1 MSFPFVQTLPR
12 PPASESESLDFKR
25 QLSAN
30 DGKVDRFEIAK
41 DVAALANTIGGTL
54 LIGAVAEKNR
64 LVRYEGLTESDA
76 KRAWQVVEECVR
88 DRCFPGPSL
97 APKFH
102 EHDTGTVLGI
112 DVVPSVG
119 PIAVRVKR
127 SETQIDGG
135 HQYESWL
142 FFERVTSHT
151 REFSPEQLPMLMNPD
166 LRRKAILLRAI
177 PQSAIVAI
185 EITNMVDP
193 RAYAVTSVD
202 ELANTVV
209 LSASDGNVVA
219 MPIDRIETVFRRST
233 GVWCLI
239 AGRGGR

>member
-1 MSFPFVQTLPR
+1 MSFPFVQILPL
-12 PPASESESLDFKR
+12 PTASESESLDFKR
-25 QLSAN
+25 QLSGK

-41 DVAALANTIGGTL
+41 DVAALANTIGGSL
-54 LIGAVAEKNR
+54 LIGAIAEKNR
-64 LVRYEGLTESDA
+64 LVRYEGLTENDS

-102 EHDTGTVLGI
+102 QHETGIVLGI
-112 DVVPSVG
+112 DVVPSIG
-119 PIAVRVKR
+119 PVAVRVKKT
-127 SETQIDGG
+127 ETQIDGA
-135 HQYESWL
+135 HQYETWV
-142 FFERVTSHT
+142 FFERISSHT

-177 PQSAIVAI
+177 PQSANVAL
-185 EITNMVDP
+185 EITNMVDA

-209 LSASDGNVVA
+209 LSASDGAVVA
-219 MPIDRIETVFRRST
+219 MPIDRIETVFRKAS
-233 GVWCLI
+233 GVWCVI